1 MAASATAK
9 KSKPTPKPKGF
20 KTFVAKPGE
29 VKAKWYVV
37 DAEGQTLGRLAS
49 AIAVKLMG
57 KDKAVYTRHIDTGD
71 FVVVLNAEKVAI
83 APRKRTAKIY
93 RRYSGYLGGLK
104 KETFEEVQASKPE
117 RIIEQAVRKMLPKN
131 LLAKQ
136 MLSKLKVYRG
146 AEHPHAAQKPEPWN
160 PLG

>member
-1 MAASATAK
+1 MAASGTA
-9 KSKPTPKPKGF
+9 SKPKPKLKPKGF

-37 DAEGQTLGRLAS
+37 DADGQTLGRIAS
-49 AIAVKLMG
+49 EIAVRLMG
-57 KDKAVYTRHIDTGD
+57 KHKATYTRHVDTGD
-71 FVVVLNAEKVAI
+71 FVVVVNAEKVAI
-83 APRKRTAKIY
+83 APRKRQAKIY
-93 RRYSGYLGGLK
+93 RHHSGYLGGMKL
-104 KETFEEVQASKPE
+104 ETFEEVQAKKPE

-146 AEHPHAAQKPEPWN
+146 AEHPHAAQKPEPWK

>member
-9 KSKPTPKPKGF
+9 KPKPKLKPKGF

-29 VKAKWYVV
+29 VKQKWYLV
-37 DAEGQTLGRLAS
+37 DADGRTLGRLAS

-57 KDKAVYTRHIDTGD
+57 KDKATYTRHVDTGD
-71 FVVVLNAEKVAI
+71 FVVVVNAAKVAI
-83 APRKRTAKIY
+83 APRKQKAKLY
-93 RRYSGYLGGLK
+93 RRWSGYLGGLTE
-104 KETFEEVQASKPE
+104 ETFEEVQARKPE

-131 LLAKQ
+131 QLAKQ

-146 AEHPHAAQKPEPWN
+146 AEHPHAAQKPESWN